1 MKRLLLVPAIVLSF
15 LQSPTFAGA
24 GNEPATA
31 RRPSGDGFAR
41 PAPTAPATPSSDR
54 TLSPYFFV
62 KSDDPSV
69 DQLPLKATRAEVDIV
84 GVIARVKVTQ
94 VYRNEGKRPLEAIYI
109 FPGST
114 RAAVHGM
121 KMTIGDRVITAR
133 IEERQQAR
141 RQYEEARQAGRTA
154 SLLEQQRPNVFQMN
168 VANILPGDEI
178 KVELVYTEML
188 VPEKGIY
195 EFVYPTV
202 VGPRYTR
209 AQADTATQTGKWVQ
223 NPYLHQGEP
232 PTATFD
238 FKARIAAGMPLKEV
252 VSPSHEVKIDFPAD
266 WHPSAAAALGTPPLR
281 ATVSL
286 DSADKLGGNRD
297 LVLRYRLADDRIE
310 TGLLLSEGAGEN
322 FFLCLVEPPRRF
334 ASTSVP
340 PREYVFIMD
349 VSGSMNGFPVETS
362 KELLRNVLGKLRPA
376 DYFNVLFFSGG
387 NYVLSPNSLEATEAN
402 KAYALQEIE
411 RQRGG
416 GGTELLPALERAFNL
431 PRARME
437 ISRVIVIATD
447 GYVDVEREAFTLIRE
462 HLSDANVFTFGI
474 GRSVNRYLLE
484 GMARVGEGTPFV
496 VLDPGEAQGAAAR
509 FLQYIESPLLTRV
522 EVRVSG
528 FEAYDLEPA
537 SVPDLFAER
546 PLVLVGKYR
555 GEPSGAITVT
565 GFTGQGRFERRMN
578 MSKNLVSP
586 GNDAIKYLW
595 ARERVALL
603 SDFAAVRGTGSDS
616 RQEVIA
622 LGLKYNLLTEFT
634 SFVAIDQHVRRQDGQ
649 LETVKQPLP
658 LPQGVS
664 DLAVG
669 GARGVGESV
678 IVRAAAPMVAARE
691 AADML
696 ELRPAARPLAWSPS
710 GVRTG
715 ASVRIEVS
723 ENHLQSRTRIA
734 EIRLKEIVARSLAAT
749 NVCFAGAAIRDPRR
763 VKISFDGKG
772 RVSRVEILEEERW
785 KDAPEFVACLR
796 AAIQNGLVLPWP
808 AGGYLVVA
816 ISPR

>member
-1 MKRLLLVPAIVLSF
+1 
-15 LQSPTFAGA
+15 
-24 GNEPATA
+24 
-31 RRPSGDGFAR
+31 
-41 PAPTAPATPSSDR
+41 
-54 TLSPYFFV
+54 
-62 KSDDPSV
+62 
-69 DQLPLKATRAEVDIV
+69 
-84 GVIARVKVTQ
+84 
-94 VYRNEGKRPLEAIYI
+94 
-109 FPGST
+109 
-114 RAAVHGM
+114 M
-121 KMTIGDRVITAR
+121 KMTIGDRVITAQ
-133 IEERQQAR
+133 IEERQEAR
-141 RQYEEARQAGRTA
+141 RQYEEARQVGKTA

-178 KVELVYTEML
+178 KVDLVYTELL
-188 VPEKGIY
+188 VPERGVY

-252 VSPSHEVKIDFPAD
+252 VSPSHEVKIDFPVD
-266 WHPSAAAALGTPPLR
+266 RHPSAAAAPGTPPLR
-281 ATVSL
+281 ANVAL
-286 DSADKLGGNRD
+286 DPGEKSGGNRD
-297 LVLRYRLADDRIE
+297 LVLHYRLADDRIE

-349 VSGSMNGFPVETS
+349 VSGSMNGFPIDTS

-387 NYVLSPNSLEATEAN
+387 NYVLSPDSLEATEAN

-431 PRARME
+431 PRARMD

-447 GYVDVEREAFTLIRE
+447 GWYVDVEREAFALIRE

-496 VLDPGEAQGAAAR
+496 VLNPGEAQGVAAR
-509 FLQYIESPLLTRV
+509 FLHYIESPLLTRV
-522 EVRVSG
+522 EVRASG

-586 GNDAIKYLW
+586 ANDAIKYLW

-669 GARGVGESV
+669 RAGGAAESFL
-678 IVRAAAPMVAARE
+678 IRAAAPMVAADRV
-691 AADML
+691 DMAL
-696 ELRPAARPLAWSPS
+696 AQQPARLLAPSPS
-710 GVRTG
+710 GVRTE
-715 ASVRIEVS
+715 ANLRIEVS

-749 NVCFAGAAIRDPRR
+749 NVCFASAAIRDPRR

-796 AAIQNGLVLPWP
+796 AAIQNALVLPWP